1 MQDRILRDF
10 VKDDPLGSFRIEPEH
25 LRQMPSNRLSL
36 TILIGR
42 QPDSFGRLGQLV
54 QLADHLFLVGRDL
67 VMRFEIIAD
76 VDAQLLL
83 G

>member
-25 LRQMPSNRLSL
+25 LRQMPRNRLSL

-42 QPDSFGRLGQLV
+42 QPDSFGQFV

-67 VMRFEIIAD
+67 VMRFEIIAN